1 MIRLPNFAALRPVT
15 WRRST
20 CTALVLLA
28 FFAFDR
34 ASQVEAAGLR
44 PRFSLFAS
52 DRVAASLAAGGL
64 QASLRVQAQTRA
76 VVSPSRVFQ

>member
-1 MIRLPNFAALRPVT
+1 MLFAY
-15 WRRST
+15 
-20 CTALVLLA
+20 
-28 FFAFDR
+28 FAFDR

-44 PRFSLFAS
+44 PRFSLFVC
-52 DRVAASLAAGGL
+52 DKIAASLAAGGL